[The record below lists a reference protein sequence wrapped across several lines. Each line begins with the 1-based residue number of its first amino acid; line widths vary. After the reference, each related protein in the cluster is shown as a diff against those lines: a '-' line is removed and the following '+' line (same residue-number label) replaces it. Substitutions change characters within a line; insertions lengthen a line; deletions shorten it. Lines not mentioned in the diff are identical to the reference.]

1 MLRFGPM
8 PDVGSTEPPL
18 PESRRRILFVD
29 DDPLILRSIA
39 RTMRAAEPGWDIV
52 MCEDP
57 TRALELIEGEPV
69 DIVVSDLNMKKLDGA
84 ELLVEVQ
91 HARPEVVRI
100 VLSAMVDTK
109 QIFRAVPVAHQ
120 FITKPFEVSELRAK
134 LRAAFELGE
143 LLKSDRLR
151 ALVAGDNALPIAP
164 STFAELSRA
173 VADPRTGVAEMS
185 AIVEEDTGLSAEL
198 IRLISSA
205 FFGLPKQ
212 VRGVRGA
219 IAYLGVEMLKSLV
232 LKVEIVRAFRVAE
245 VPEGFNVEELQSHAL
260 LVARGARRLLVGNK
274 GAEDAFS
281 AGMLHDVGQLVL
293 ASRAPEDFAKA
304 ILLSKETQ
312 VSLSDAE
319 REVFGASHAEVGAY
333 LLGLWGLRQPVVEA
347 VALHHDL
354 APTRGAPLDVAG
366 AVAIA
371 ESEVGVERH
380 GDSGPGVA
388 STRQS
393 GFLRTRLES
402 ARPLGRVGRLGG
414 IAS

>member
-1 MLRFGPM
+1 M
-8 PDVGSTEPPL
+8 PDVRTTETPP

-57 TRALELIEGEPV
+57 TRALELIESEPV

-91 HARPEVVRI
+91 HARPQIVRI

-120 FITKPFEVSELRAK
+120 FITKPFDVSELRAK

-151 ALVAGDNALPIAP
+151 ALVAGDNALPVAP

-173 VADPRTGVAEMS
+173 VADPRTGVAEM
-185 AIVEEDTGLSAEL
+185 ARIVEEDTGLSAEL

-232 LKVEIVRAFRVAE
+232 LKVEIVRAFRVAD
-245 VPEGFNVEELQSHAL
+245 VPVGFDVEGLQSHAL
-260 LVARGARRLLVGNK
+260 LVARAARRLLVGNK
-274 GAEDAFS
+274 
-281 AGMLHDVGQLVL
+281 
-293 ASRAPEDFAKA
+293 
-304 ILLSKETQ
+304 
-312 VSLSDAE
+312 
-319 REVFGASHAEVGAY
+319 
-333 LLGLWGLRQPVVEA
+333 
-347 VALHHDL
+347 
-354 APTRGAPLDVAG
+354 
-366 AVAIA
+366 
-371 ESEVGVERH
+371 
-380 GDSGPGVA
+380 
-388 STRQS
+388 
-393 GFLRTRLES
+393 
-402 ARPLGRVGRLGG
+402 
-414 IAS
+414 